1 MISLLLVSY
10 LAAIAQ
16 DASTVGSASS
26 SSPLS
31 ISLET
36 GRYDPEPGCKKEVDG
51 CFPKLWTPERQFKV
65 GSQVW
70 VKITVVNH
78 SDQVAVVHFPAE
90 FSPFSIDVV
99 ESAVGRAPKRTK
111 WGCWMKQSSCPPATE
126 ALPPVAVH
134 GTFWEIPHG
143 KSNYSILEITR
154 EYEITNPGEYTVS
167 VETGG
172 FELAAPSE
180 GTHLGIS
187 REQSSAKHLGTFKTD
202 EVRFQIVN

>member
-1 MISLLLVSY
+1 MKAIKFCTMISLLLVSY

-78 SDQVAVVHFPAE
+78 SDQVADHS
-90 FSPFSIDVV
+90 FSCGVFLR
-99 ESAVGRAPKRTK
+99 SA
-111 WGCWMKQSSCPPATE
+111 
-126 ALPPVAVH
+126 
-134 GTFWEIPHG
+134 
-143 KSNYSILEITR
+143 
-154 EYEITNPGEYTVS
+154 
-167 VETGG
+167 
-172 FELAAPSE
+172 
-180 GTHLGIS
+180 
-187 REQSSAKHLGTFKTD
+187 
-202 EVRFQIVN
+202 